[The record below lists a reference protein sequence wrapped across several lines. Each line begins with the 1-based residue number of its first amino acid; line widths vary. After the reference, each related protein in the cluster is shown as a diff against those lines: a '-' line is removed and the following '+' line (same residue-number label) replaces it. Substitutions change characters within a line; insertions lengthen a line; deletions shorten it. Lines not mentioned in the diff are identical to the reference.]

1 MNKRYT
7 QAHQQTPWR
16 LQIQRFGLVLLLLVV
31 LVLSFFMNLNFSA
44 RAAQAGVQVRL
55 LEAERETLIR
65 SISANS
71 TNLALLTSST
81 TMQNR
86 AKELGFVLATRA
98 DIEYLYIPN
107 YIGKQPEPVSI
118 PRSVNQQDAF
128 QIVPAFTQSIWDWL
142 YQGTFIM
149 LDKEGK

>member
-1 MNKRYT
+1 MNKNLK
-7 QAHQQTPWR
+7 QAHQQRPWR

-31 LVLSFFMNLNFSA
+31 FVLSFFLNLNFTA
-44 RAAQAGVQVRL
+44 RAAQSGVQIRL

-71 TNLALLTSST
+71 TNLAMLTSAT

-86 AKELGFVLATRA
+86 AKELGFVPATRS
-98 DIEYLYIPN
+98 DIEYLYIPD
-107 YIGKQPEPVSI
+107 YVGKQSEPISM
-118 PRSVNQQDAF
+118 PRIINNQETF
-128 QIVPAFTQSIWDWL
+128 QMVPAFTQSIWDWL

-149 LDKEGK
+149 LDKEGE

>member
-7 QAHQQTPWR
+7 QAHQQKPWR
-16 LQIQRFGLVLLLLVV
+16 IQIQRFGLVLLLLVV

-55 LEAERETLIR
+55 LEADRETMIR

-71 TNLALLTSST
+71 TRLALLTSST

-86 AKELGFVLATRA
+86 AKELGFVPATSA

-107 YIGKQPEPVSI
+107 YIGKQPESVSI
-118 PRSVNQQDAF
+118 PRSVNQQETF

-149 LDKEGK
+149 LDKEGE

>member
-1 MNKRYT
+1 MNKRYA
-7 QAHQQTPWR
+7 QAHQQKPWR

-31 LVLSFFMNLNFSA
+31 LVLSFFMNLNLTA

-55 LEAERETLIR
+55 LESERESLIR

-71 TNLALLTSST
+71 TNLALLTSAT

-86 AKELGFVLATRA
+86 AKELGFVPATRA

-107 YIGKQPEPVSI
+107 YIGKQPEPVTI
-118 PRSVNQQDAF
+118 PRSFNEQKNF
-128 QIVPAFTQSIWDWL
+128 QMVPAFTQSIWDWL

-149 LDKEGK
+149 LDKEGQ